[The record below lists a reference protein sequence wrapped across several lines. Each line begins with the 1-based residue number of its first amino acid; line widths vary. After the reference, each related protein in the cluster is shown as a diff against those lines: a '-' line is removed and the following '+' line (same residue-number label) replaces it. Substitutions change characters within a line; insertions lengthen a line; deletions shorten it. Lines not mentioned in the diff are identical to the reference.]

1 MILSTAPLGSR
12 GFVATLMG
20 LVTVLGAATHLSA
33 TEPSD
38 HHQIPAGSLG
48 YAHVQVAE
56 LYESPLFDTARR
68 LQSHVQTEASAFSLS
83 RFGLDA
89 TKLSELTFLFPP
101 SATYLRLQGDHKTPF
116 VLIATMSEPFQPE
129 RFAHRLAAEW
139 GLTRDTNKVL
149 TNGDDRA
156 FFVASDHTVV
166 MGAPA
171 AVDWWLATRDDHDSS
186 RLAASRAALAGQG
199 QILAGLDA
207 TQVPTLLLSQL
218 PAPIQTLSKA
228 SVATIGVRLDGGLGI
243 KACLVFDDESDAQQS
258 SQELHALID
267 KGRTFLSVSAT
278 KMELSL
284 KNPKAPI
291 SEGIGALAALALIR
305 EGAAHIDQVH
315 IEQTDGQ
322 IHAEA
327 RVEMSTTSLVML
339 LTAIRSLGRDAN
351 AEFESIVEQ
360 QDAQ

>member
-1 MILSTAPLGSR
+1 MILSTAPLCR
-12 GFVATLMG
+12 RVFVATLMG
-20 LVTVLGAATHLSA
+20 LFALFCTATHSPA

-38 HHQIPAGSLG
+38 HHQIPVGSLG
-48 YAHVQVAE
+48 YVHVQVAE

-68 LQSHVQTEASAFSLS
+68 LQSRVQTEASAFSLS

-101 SATYLRLQGDHKTPF
+101 SATYIRLQGDHKTPF

-129 RFAHRLAAEW
+129 RFANRLAAEW
-139 GLTRDTNKVL
+139 GLTRATNNVL
-149 TNGDDRA
+149 TNSDDRA
-156 FFVASDHTVV
+156 FFIASDHTVV

-186 RLAASRAALAGQG
+186 RLAASRTLAGQG

-207 TQVPTLLLSQL
+207 TQVPGLLLSQL
-218 PAPIQTLSKA
+218 PAPVQTLSKA

-243 KACLVFDDESDAQQS
+243 KACLVFDDEGDAQQS
-258 SQELHALID
+258 SQELHSLID
-267 KGRTFLSVSAT
+267 QGRTFLSVSAT

-315 IEQTDGQ
+315 IEQADGQ

-327 RVEMSTTSLVML
+327 RLEMSTTSLVML

>member
-1 MILSTAPLGSR
+1 
-12 GFVATLMG
+12 
-20 LVTVLGAATHLSA
+20 
-33 TEPSD
+33 
-38 HHQIPAGSLG
+38 
-48 YAHVQVAE
+48 
-56 LYESPLFDTARR
+56 
-68 LQSHVQTEASAFSLS
+68 
-83 RFGLDA
+83 
-89 TKLSELTFLFPP
+89 
-101 SATYLRLQGDHKTPF
+101 
-116 VLIATMSEPFQPE
+116 MSEPFQPE
-129 RFAHRLAAEW
+129 RFANRLTAEW
-139 GLTRDTNKVL
+139 GLTRGTNNVL

-186 RLAASRAALAGQG
+186 HLAASRAALAGQG
-199 QILAGLDA
+199 QILAGVDA
-207 TQVPTLLLSQL
+207 TQVPGLLLSQL

-243 KACLVFDDESDAQQS
+243 KACLVFDDEGDAQQS
-258 SQELHALID
+258 SQEIHALID
-267 KGRTFLSVSAT
+267 QGRTFLSVSAT

-315 IEQTDGQ
+315 IEQADGQ

-327 RVEMSTTSLVML
+327 RLDMSTTSLVML
-339 LTAIRSLGRDAN
+339 LTAIRSLGANAN
-351 AEFESIVEQ
+351 AEFESVVEQ
-360 QDAQ
+360 QAAQ